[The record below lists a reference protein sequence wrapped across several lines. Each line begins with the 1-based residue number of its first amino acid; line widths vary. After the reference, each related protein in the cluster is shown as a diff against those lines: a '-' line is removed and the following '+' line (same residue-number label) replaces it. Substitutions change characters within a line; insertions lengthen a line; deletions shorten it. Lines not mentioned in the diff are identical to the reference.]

1 MYRLFIL
8 IFLSIFSNLYSQTS
22 SINVNSSFFSRDG
35 NLIYNKDLKVHAI
48 SNITFDDKS
57 NYEMM
62 VLKGKNWYYYS
73 LLQKVGNYYKYI
85 GTIALNDENN
95 SCNNRGFSKIANK
108 SNYFTIEHEYCNNDA
123 DKLMFYI
130 TFKLDTNTKNIY
142 LHRCSAVVNRT
153 QFDTD
158 INSLGRKVLYDDVT
172 EDLLVKLIFDN
183 M

>member
-1 MYRLFIL
+1 MIRLFM
-8 IFLSIFSNLYSQTS
+8 FLFIFSTFLYSQNTP
-22 SINVNSSFFSRDG
+22 INVNRTFFSRDG
-35 NLIYNKDLKVHAI
+35 NLLYNKDLKIHAI
-48 SNITFDDKS
+48 RNITFDDKS

-62 VLKGKNWYYYS
+62 VLKSRDWYYYS
-73 LLQKVGNYYKYI
+73 LLQKVGSYYKYI

-95 SCNNRGFSKIANK
+95 SCGNRGFYNIANK
-108 SNYFTIEHEYCNNDA
+108 SNYFTIEHEYCNNDS

-130 TFKLDTNTKNIY
+130 TFKLDINTKNIY

-153 QFDTD
+153 QFETD

-172 EDLLVKLIFDN
+172 EDMLVKLIFDY

>member
-95 SCNNRGFSKIANK
+95 SCN
-108 SNYFTIEHEYCNNDA
+108 
-123 DKLMFYI
+123 I